1 MTIEEFI
8 KMKIEETQKELDS
21 LKKLL
26 TSYHKKTR
34 KTI

>member
-1 MTIEEFI
+1 MTIEDLI
-8 KMKIEETQKELDS
+8 KMKIEETQKEIDR